1 MPIRALVLNPAA
13 PPARQVPRLD
23 FLPEVDRRDVQRIF
37 KSAIASKEPEA
48 LEAAWDVLEAIA
60 AQDYPE
66 VLAPAPTG
74 QPSAPEPT
82 PAPKD
87 DRAIAERVLAVTD
100 RKALETIA
108 ASVGGV
114 DALLPQ
120 LPAKARLHYVTH
132 TR

>member
-1 MPIRALVLNPAA
+1 MPILALVLNPAA

-48 LEAAWDVLEAIA
+48 LEAAWDVLGAIA

-66 VLAPAPTG
+66 VLATASTDQPAT
-74 QPSAPEPT
+74 PEPT
-82 PAPKD
+82 VAPQD
-87 DRAIAERVLAVTD
+87 DRSIAERVLEATD
-100 RKALETIA
+100 REALEAIA

-120 LPAKARLHYVTH
+120 LPAKARLHYVTYA
-132 TR
+132 R